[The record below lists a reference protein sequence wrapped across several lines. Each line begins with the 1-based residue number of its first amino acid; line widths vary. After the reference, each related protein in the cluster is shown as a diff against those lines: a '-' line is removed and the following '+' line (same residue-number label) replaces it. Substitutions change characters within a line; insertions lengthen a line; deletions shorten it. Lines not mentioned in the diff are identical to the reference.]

1 MMELTLRI
9 VKQSLNID
17 YTDNDDYLELLLDA
31 SIERAENIT
40 GIDRLDFNFELQMA
54 IISDIGFAFENRGN
68 EAEVQNNS
76 IKVFRKYSKRAML

>member
-1 MMELTLRI
+1 MELNLQI
-9 VKQSLNID
+9 IKQSLNID

-40 GIDRLDFNFELQMA
+40 GIERFDFNSELKMA
-54 IISDIGFAFENRGN
+54 VISDIGFAFENRGN

-76 IKVFRKYSKRAML
+76 IKIFRKYSKRAML